1 MTESNSWHNEVPSD
15 SVFKAERKL
24 GIQAL
29 GLSSNLRSEALGLL
43 TRVSEQGF
51 GHKNSWMGVPIIR
64 LPEDLILQQE
74 IIWNE
79 RPDLVVE
86 SGVARG
92 GGLIFNA
99 SMQEMCGVTPRVL
112 GLDNKI
118 FDHTSSAL
126 NESRYA
132 RQITVLEGDSVSEQA
147 KEMVASF
154 AKTSQ
159 KTLLVLDSDHSSEH
173 VLKELQTFV
182 PLLPIGSIILVCD
195 TLIDELPAGT
205 YENRSWSNGLGPLH
219 AIKSFLRENQ
229 TVEPYMRE
237 ETRALMFSEIRDG
250 VLRKVSL

>member
-1 MTESNSWHNEVPSD
+1 MTESNSWHNEVPND
-15 SVFKAERKL
+15 AVFKSERKL
-24 GIQAL
+24 GM
-29 GLSSNLRSEALGLL
+29 EALGLRL
-43 TRVSEQGF
+43 ELRSDALGLLSRVSEHGF

-64 LPEDLILQQE
+64 LPEDLVLQQE
-74 IIWNE
+74 IIWKE

-126 NESRYA
+126 NKSRFA
-132 RQITVLEGDSVSEQA
+132 RQIAVLEADSVSEQA
-147 KEMVASF
+147 REIVVRF
-154 AKTSQ
+154 AQTSQ
-159 KTLLVLDSDHSSEH
+159 KTLLILDSDHSSGH
-173 VLKELQTFV
+173 VLKELRTFV
-182 PLLPIGSIILVCD
+182 PLLPIGSIVLVCD

-205 YENRSWSNGLGPLH
+205 YPERSWSNGLGPLH
-219 AIKSFLRENQ
+219 AIQAFLKENE

-250 VLRKVSL
+250 ILRKVSL